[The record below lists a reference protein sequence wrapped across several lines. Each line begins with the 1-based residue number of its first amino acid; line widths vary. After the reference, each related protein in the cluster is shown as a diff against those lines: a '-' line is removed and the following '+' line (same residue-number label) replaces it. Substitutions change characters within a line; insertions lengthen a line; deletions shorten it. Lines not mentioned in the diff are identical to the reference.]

1 MSRDLTRRHAI
12 PSSRRQGAMIDHL
25 HGRGPPKV
33 ITNHRR
39 RLIHDQQF
47 RTLKAHA
54 RRASGL
60 TNDGPHARM
69 PASQGTV
76 S

>member
-1 MSRDLTRRHAI
+1 MSR
-12 PSSRRQGAMIDHL
+12 
-25 HGRGPPKV
+25 PKV

-47 RTLKAHA
+47 RTLKVEA
-54 RRASGL
+54 RRATAL
-60 TNDGPHARM
+60 THASLHDRM